1 MPLRGESHLLWI
13 ILSTS
18 FCFRSSSAGK
28 ASRITERL
36 QLQTQPQAC
45 ALPVVRVG
53 WELPWL
59 GHTSLCLPHI
69 SYPKE
74 VQSLPLGLLFPL
86 NCPGAPGTCSSRSG
100 PASASESEE
109 PRWVLLKPGRLCG
122 PFLLTGVLLLSPL
135 VSAQPLSRCPVAQDI
150 CGSGSVQTLNS
161 L

>member
-18 FCFRSSSAGK
+18 FCFRSCFAGK

-45 ALPVVRVG
+45 ALPVVWVG

-74 VQSLPLGLLFPL
+74 VQSLPLGASFPPEL
-86 NCPGAPGTCSSRSG
+86 SRSPGDLDSSRAVQPPHPKVKTS
-100 PASASESEE
+100 P
-109 PRWVLLKPGRLCG
+109 VLLKPGRLCG
-122 PFLLTGVLLLSPL
+122 PFLLTGVLLLSSLSLCAASFP
-135 VSAQPLSRCPVAQDI
+135 VS
-150 CGSGSVQTLNS
+150 CGPEHLWVRVSPDT
-161 L
+161 